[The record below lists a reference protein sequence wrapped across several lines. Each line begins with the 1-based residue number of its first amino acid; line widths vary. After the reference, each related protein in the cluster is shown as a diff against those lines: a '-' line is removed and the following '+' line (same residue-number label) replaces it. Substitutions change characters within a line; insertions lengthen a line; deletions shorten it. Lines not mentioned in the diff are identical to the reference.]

1 MPTAFSPNGDGV
13 NDIFRSRFNCNVS
26 AFEFMIFNKWG
37 QKIFETKDVN
47 KGWDGTYNGKKL
59 SLMHMYMS
67 CSTVLYLV
75 QEKTAKGTVV
85 LIR

>member
-59 SLMHMYMS
+59 SPDAYVYVMQYS
-67 CSTVLYLV
+67 IISGTR
-75 QEKTAKGTVV
+75 KTAKGTVV